1 MNTTGSGL
9 TVSRFNEAVTAVAD
23 AIVMMANGKPV
34 TITAVNASGERI
46 TWRVLEGDPYI
57 NLLQHADERAQCVN
71 GDSFAIGVAGI
82 PLRTAR
88 RISELVRA
96 EILH

>member
-1 MNTTGSGL
+1 MNTTDSGL
-9 TVSRFNEAVTAVAD
+9 TVPRFNEAVTAVAD
-23 AIVMMANGKPV
+23 AIVMIANGKPV
-34 TITAVNASGERI
+34 TITAVDASGTRI
-46 TWRVLEGDPYI
+46 TWRVLGGDQDI
-57 NLLQHADERAQCVN
+57 NLLQHADERAQRAN